1 LVVFVRLTLGRR
13 DRGAKVEGAPV
24 SFDVYLQVFDN
35 GEASGIPRDRVRD
48 AFGAAFVTDSASG
61 SWRVQYDAQNSCD
74 VYLNLDAG
82 AGMLQGLSI
91 NRPCGDIR
99 LWHALATILSL
110 GNVVL
115 YFPGCKAPLIAN
127 VNVRQ
132 HLPLDMIEA
141 LGEPMVLT
149 SGAEILRE
157 IQAA

>member
-1 LVVFVRLTLGRR
+1 
-13 DRGAKVEGAPV
+13 V
-24 SFDVYLQVFDN
+24 SFDVYVQVFHK
-35 GEASGIPRDRVRD
+35 GESAGISRDSVRD
-48 AFGAAFVTDSASG
+48 AFGAGFVRESAPE
-61 SWRVQYDAQNSCD
+61 SWKVQYDAMNSCD

-91 NRPCGDIR
+91 NRPCGDMR
-99 LWHALATILSL
+99 LWHALASILRL

-115 YFPGCKAPLIAN
+115 YFPGCKAPLIASLN
-127 VNVRQ
+127 ARQ

-141 LGEPMVLT
+141 LGEPVMVG